1 MGRGP
6 DNGREIA
13 SARRR
18 PIMLRRDEGE
28 RGFVLRQKEQEG
40 GDPELQ
46 RRVSGSKGEGAVAG
60 YISRLV

>member
-1 MGRGP
+1 MKVRG
-6 DNGREIA
+6 A
-13 SARRR
+13 SFF
-18 PIMLRRDEGE
+18 DK
-28 RGFVLRQKEQEG
+28 KEQEG